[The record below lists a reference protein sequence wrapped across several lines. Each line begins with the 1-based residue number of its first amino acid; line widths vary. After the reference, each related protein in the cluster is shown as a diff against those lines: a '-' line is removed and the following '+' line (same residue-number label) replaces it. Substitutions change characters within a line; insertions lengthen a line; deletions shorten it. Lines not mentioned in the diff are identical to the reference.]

1 MNNMAENTN
10 GSLVISR
17 DVIATIAY
25 GAAKEVKGVVD
36 VLPVMVDI
44 KGLVSKGKV
53 GKVFSPAGV
62 SLDDN
67 TAEVNLKVI
76 VDDKVRI
83 PSVCSE
89 IQQSC
94 KSAIQNMTSIAVSSV
109 NVLVAGIDFDQQN
122 A

>member
-1 MNNMAENTN
+1 MNNMTENTN

-44 KGLVSKGKV
+44 KGLVTKGKV
-53 GKVFSPAGV
+53 GKVFVPAGV
-62 SLDDN
+62 SLKEN

-76 VDDKVRI
+76 IDDKVKI
-83 PSVCSE
+83 PAVCAE
-89 IQQSC
+89 IQESC